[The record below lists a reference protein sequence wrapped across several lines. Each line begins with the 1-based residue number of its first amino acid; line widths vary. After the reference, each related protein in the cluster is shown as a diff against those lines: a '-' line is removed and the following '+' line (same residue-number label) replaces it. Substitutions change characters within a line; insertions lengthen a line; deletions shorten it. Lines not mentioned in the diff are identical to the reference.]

1 MKVSPDYFQ
10 LSREL
15 KCRLETKD
23 TQDED
28 EVGIYLKKL
37 SLWELKNWV
46 VATDGNVEQALELL
60 KASTRWRLN
69 EKIDNLLEWIP
80 SQHLVRDYPIEFA
93 GVDRDGSPLW
103 VVPFGKCN
111 VRKILEHT
119 SPEDFIRYTLKV
131 IEMSLHLVRLHYK
144 QEEQH
149 LSDGTCKGHNQRFT
163 RSFKSPDVEG
173 NQHHPV
179 APTDTKAES
188 GTQGRGRA
196 VQWIQTGN
204 SVDPHGL
211 GGGSNLHLVQESDSE
226 DEDEHGAS
234 LSYTSGQVVIFDLE
248 GLTLS
253 QVRDRQTLE
262 VITKLA
268 SLYEANYPET
278 LKCAIVL
285 NANWLF
291 QLLFSVVKRFVAKK
305 TIQKVVVLGTE
316 THEWRLELA
325 KRLPKHILPVRYG
338 GSKRKTMTVVEMSNL
353 LVEKPNDTQLRTGMR
368 KQSSVNNLVSPAF
381 QTLNPPNE
389 RLNLCRQ
396 KIHPQCNL
404 SLKFNVAKDK
414 TDLEWCLR
422 TEKGDILFAIYR
434 RAMVEQIT
442 FKDRVS
448 EVSVTTPLVSQAK
461 DPLGDDMGALPKE
474 TDVDAINLAVDHH
487 HHHHPGQENGD
498 VSSVITVFEEV
509 EEDAGQSE
517 DISSEVEVIEPP
529 KKIVSNKSFTR
540 GRIKCDRGY
549 TYSVVMENT
558 STLFPSKTIDYQIH
572 LIRRSSEIE
581 EIDAHSNS
589 SIEETESERNAKID
603 DLLHFVHEITNS
615 DNQGTKTTAF
625 RSSANETKNA
635 KPSSQK

>member
-1 MKVSPDYFQ
+1 MK
-10 LSREL
+10 
-15 KCRLETKD
+15 
-23 TQDED
+23 
-28 EVGIYLKKL
+28 
-37 SLWELKNWV
+37 W
-46 VATDGNVEQALELL
+46 LL
-60 KASTRWRLN
+60 LFLDIS
-69 EKIDNLLEWIP
+69 E
-80 SQHLVRDYPIEFA
+80 
-93 GVDRDGSPLW
+93 
-103 VVPFGKCN
+103 
-111 VRKILEHT
+111 ILEHT

-131 IEMSLHLVRLHYK
+131 IEMSLHLVRLHYQ
-144 QEEQH
+144 QEEEH
-149 LSDGTCKGHNQRFT
+149 LKEGTSKGQNQRFT
-163 RSFKSPDVEG
+163 RSIKSTETAASAKEERSQP
-173 NQHHPV
+173 HHPV
-179 APTDTKAES
+179 APASSKAES

-204 SVDPHGL
+204 SAEQDGL
-211 GGGSNLHLVQESDSE
+211 DGVSNLHLVQESDSE
-226 DEDEHGAS
+226 DENEDCAS

-353 LVEKPNDTQLRTGMR
+353 LVEKPNDTQLKTGMR

-461 DPLGDDMGALPKE
+461 DPLDDDMGTASKE
-474 TDVDAINLAVDHH
+474 KDVDAINLAVEN
-487 HHHHPGQENGD
+487 PGQENGD

-529 KKIVSNKSFTR
+529 KKIFSNKSFTR

-581 EIDAHSNS
+581 EIDANSNS

-615 DNQGTKTTAF
+615 DNQGTKSSAF
-625 RSSANETKNA
+625 RSNATDTKST